1 MVRVK
6 ALLFAIVAVGLS
18 YSTANAQILDPSDDG
33 IIPEATKHYRNNRV
47 VPYPYLRQ
55 DDMLWSER
63 HWERI
68 DLREK
73 INLPLY
79 YPIKPMPD
87 RKALWDVLVD
97 GIITE
102 NTITEIFLDDRFELP
117 LTIDEVREKIEQYDT
132 IPDPDDPFGPPLA
145 IDTITIKAN
154 NVVAY
159 HIKSDWYFDKQRG
172 ELKNRI
178 IGIAPEVRDP
188 RNQSL
193 TYNPFWVWFPDAR
206 YAMATSVAYNEK
218 NKNQRLTFDQIMHF
232 RKFNATITKMD
243 NVYDRTIADYKRN
256 SAMNQLLEAARIKED
271 LRNKEHDMWTY

>member
-87 RKALWDVLVD
+87 RKALWDVLID

-218 NKNQRLTFDQIMHF
+218 NNNQRLTFDQIMHF
-232 RKFNATITKMD
+232 RKFNATIIKMD